1 MHKLNIYFKNNKK
14 LILTSLLFSFF
25 WGLIAHAYMFFNNN
39 LSHDSLSEINGELY
53 SNIWKIQA
61 GRIFV
66 PIYRILTHSNIALPW
81 LIGFFALLWIGL
93 SVFLVTKMFSIKSN
107 FLVFL
112 VSAIFTANI
121 TVIATTASYIHD
133 LDCDMFALLL
143 SILSVYLWNKFKN
156 GFLPGAVCLTL
167 SLGLYQSYV
176 SVAITLALFVLISG
190 TLNNTKT
197 KELLIKG
204 IKSITMFLLSAA
216 IYAISIKIIPNILN
230 ITLSSGS
237 NNSIDSLGKLSFTT
251 IVPQIIKAYY
261 NCIYQFLTPAYSF
274 PEIAVRGISIVIFMI
289 IIILVFASLF
299 NQNINISNKISFI
312 VFIGLT
318 PLAMNIT
325 SVLASGKT
333 HTLMTYSFWLFY
345 LLAILLSV
353 DFINKHQNLKVK
365 KLCLSKLPLIITC
378 ICISIIFINNI
389 QVSNAIYFKKD
400 LEHEATQSLFVNIN
414 YDLNN
419 DDSYIAGKTPV
430 VFVNEPSCLNS
441 SIPGFEKFER
451 IIGAKSTY
459 GLYYSQKNRIQMY
472 FDYYLVTPILLAEDE
487 YWYEMRESEHVKE
500 MPDYPAKGSI
510 ATIDGVVVVK
520 LSSTES
526 EVAPIYEY

>member
-1 MHKLNIYFKNNKK
+1 MRRLNVFTKNNKN
-14 LILTSLLFSFF
+14 LILSSLAFTFI
-25 WGLIAHAYMFFNNN
+25 WGLVAHAYMFFNNN
-39 LSHDSLSEINGELY
+39 LSHDSLAEINGELY

-66 PIYRILTHSNIALPW
+66 PVYRLLTHSNIALPW

-93 SVFLVTKMFSIKSN
+93 SVFLVAKTFNIKSN
-107 FLVFL
+107 PIIFL
-112 VSAIFTANI
+112 VSAIFAANI
-121 TVIATTASYIHD
+121 TVTATAASYIHD

-143 SILSVYLWNKFKN
+143 SVLSVYLWNKFKN
-156 GFLPGAVCLTL
+156 GFLLGSVCLTL

-176 SVAITLALFVLISG
+176 SVAITLVLFVLISSA
-190 TLNNTKT
+190 LNNTKT

-204 IKSITMFLLSAA
+204 IKSIAMFLLSGA
-216 IYAISIKIIPNILN
+216 IYAISIKVIPSILN

-251 IVPQIIKAYY
+251 IIPQIIKAYY
-261 NCIYQFLTPAYSF
+261 NCVYQFLTPAYSF
-274 PEIAVRGISIVIFMI
+274 PEISVRIISVIIFMLITVLAFVKLFNKNISI
-289 IIILVFASLF
+289 A
-299 NQNINISNKISFI
+299 NKILFI

-325 SVLASGKT
+325 SVLSSGMI

-345 LLAILLSV
+345 LLAIILSLE
-353 DFINKHQNLKVK
+353 FINKHHVSDNK
-365 KLCLSKLPLIITC
+365 KTYISKAPLLLTS
-378 ICISIIFINNI
+378 ICILLVFINNI
-389 QVSNAIYFKKD
+389 QVSNSIYFKKD

-419 DDSYIAGKTPV
+419 YDSYIAGETPV
-430 VFVNEPSCLNS
+430 VFINEPSCLKS

-472 FDYYLVTPILLAEDE
+472 FDYYLITPILLAEDE
-487 YWYEMRESEHVKE
+487 YWYEMRENEQVKE
-500 MPDYPAKGSI
+500 MADYPAKGSI
-510 ATIDGVVVVK
+510 STIDGVVVVK
-520 LSSTES
+520 LSGIES
-526 EVAPIYEY
+526 EVSPVYEY